1 MKYYI
6 LMADII
12 NSREKNA
19 QLLMEQFKDVISKVN
34 ILQNKNLCSPLTITL
49 GDEFQ
54 GVVKD
59 LENCIETIFLIEE
72 SILESSYDIKLRYVL
87 NYGEIETEI
96 NSNIAH
102 AMLGSGLTNTRK
114 QLNLLKSKN
123 FRFMILLDDKRIRLQ
138 ERLNKS
144 FVIYQ
149 SFIDSWKL
157 KDYKIASEFLEN
169 KDYKIVAQKVNLDKS
184 TAWRRKISLN
194 INEYFTIKNL
204 IQDLTQ
210 YSYDN

>member
-1 MKYYI
+1 MEYYI

-12 NSREKNA
+12 SSSKKNA
-19 QLLMEQFKDVISKVN
+19 NLLMEQFKDVISKVN
-34 ILQNKNLCSPLTITL
+34 NLQNKNLFSPLTITL

-54 GVVKD
+54 GVVKN
-59 LENCIETIFLIEE
+59 LENSIEVIFMIEE

-87 NYGEIETEI
+87 NYGEIETKI

-102 AMLGSGLTNTRK
+102 EMLGSGLTNTRK
-114 QLNLLKSKN
+114 RLNVLKN
-123 FRFMILLDDKRIRLQ
+123 EDFRFLILLDEKRNRLQ

-144 FVIYQ
+144 FVLYQ

-157 KDYKIASEFLEN
+157 KDYKIASEFLKNE
-169 KDYKIVAQKVNLDKS
+169 DYKIVAEKVNLDKS
-184 TAWRRKISLN
+184 SAWRRKISLH

-210 YSYDN
+210 NANDN